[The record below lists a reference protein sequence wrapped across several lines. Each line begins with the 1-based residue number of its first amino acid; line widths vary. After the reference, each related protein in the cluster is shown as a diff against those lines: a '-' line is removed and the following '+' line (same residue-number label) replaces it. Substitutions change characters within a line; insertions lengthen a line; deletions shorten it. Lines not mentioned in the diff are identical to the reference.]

1 MRWRYLNVLELYSA
15 VSTFDVLLLMQPL
28 HSIIAIETLTG
39 NSGLL
44 VVSLFMGF
52 KNRDPRTE
60 LYINV
65 LKPN

>member
-28 HSIIAIETLTG
+28 HSIIAIETLTD

-44 VVSLFMGF
+44 MV
-52 KNRDPRTE
+52 
-60 LYINV
+60 
-65 LKPN
+65 